1 MNESQTRLT
10 KIDPKLKENGW
21 GTTAD
26 SYILTEVPITR
37 GRISQTIKPRP
48 MKADYILQYK
58 GVKLAVVEAKSDEK
72 PVGEGVMQAKE
83 YAEKLKIRFTYA
95 TNGDAIYQI
104 DMETGEEGEVDDYLS
119 PEELWKRTF
128 GDVDEWRD
136 RFYAQPLY
144 NDGQKVPRYYQEIVV
159 HPFRELLVLKFF
171 SGIELDILKEVL
183 DCFASMPRVP
193 VFGSRPIFLEECL
206 N

>member
-1 MNESQTRLT
+1 MTMNESQTRLT
-10 KIDPKLKENGW
+10 KIDPKLKANGW

-95 TNGDAIYQI
+95 TNGDTIYQI

-119 PEELWKRTF
+119 PEEIWKRTF

-136 RFYAQPLY
+136 KFYL
-144 NDGQKVPRYYQEIVV
+144 
-159 HPFRELLVLKFF
+159 
-171 SGIELDILKEVL
+171 
-183 DCFASMPRVP
+183 
-193 VFGSRPIFLEECL
+193 
-206 N
+206 

>member
-95 TNGDAIYQI
+95 TNGDTIYQI

-119 PEELWKRTF
+119 PEEIWTRTF
-128 GDVDEWRD
+128 GDADEWRD
-136 RFYAQPLY
+136 KFYAQPLY
-144 NDGQKVPRYYQEIVV
+144 NDGQKVPRYY
-159 HPFRELLVLKFF
+159 
-171 SGIELDILKEVL
+171 
-183 DCFASMPRVP
+183 
-193 VFGSRPIFLEECL
+193 
-206 N
+206 